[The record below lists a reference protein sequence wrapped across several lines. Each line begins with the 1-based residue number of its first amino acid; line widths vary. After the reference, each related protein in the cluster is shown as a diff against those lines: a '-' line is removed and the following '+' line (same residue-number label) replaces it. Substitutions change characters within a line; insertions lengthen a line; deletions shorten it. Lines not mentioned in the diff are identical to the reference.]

1 MLWFLRMDTALSLE
15 IWLAT
20 LVLAGVFLLL
30 FLWALGRGNRAR
42 ADLTQVR
49 DLLAQAQT
57 GSQGLNEALNTA
69 LRERDNANTRAAL
82 ADQDITRLR
91 TEQAALQQTY
101 ADTNRAR
108 EAAEKDALQAR
119 TERQEIQLR
128 MADWEKA
135 QAQSIEA
142 AKAATL
148 DISSHLLTQYKQ
160 EAAATK
166 ETSDK
171 TEKETTDALRQHFET
186 VAKSVS
192 VLGNQVAET
201 RGQADTIMRALS
213 TPGGAG
219 QFGEVGLENTLKTFG
234 LVPGRDF
241 AMQQSM
247 RDDEAGRML
256 RPDALVFLP
265 GETVLVIDSKS
276 SKFLLDA
283 ARAEGEEQ
291 EIAALK
297 NFAQTMRTQ
306 LRSLAGKDYQA
317 AVKAAHKRAGR
328 SGNTQRIVSVMC
340 LPTEAA
346 LEKLAGVDPT
356 FEDAAQQFDILVCG
370 PMGLR
375 ALIGLSRWQVD
386 LGLRAE
392 NQELIEKSI
401 QQLLDSTVTVLS
413 KIEGVGRGLQK
424 ASNDYSALVSSLNG
438 RFLPRA
444 KRLVDLGVRPSGHA
458 QLKGKMPDF
467 RVVTMDDGNL
477 IDAGADDVAEQ
488 ARLPSTE
495 S

>member
-1 MLWFLRMDTALSLE
+1 MDTALSLE
-15 IWLAT
+15 ILLAA
-20 LVLAGVFLLL
+20 LALAGLLLVL

-42 ADLTQVR
+42 ADLARTQA
-49 DLLAQAQT
+49 LLAEAQT
-57 GSQGLNEALNTA
+57 GSAALNDSVNVA
-69 LRERDNANTRAAL
+69 LRERASADTRAEL
-82 ADQDITRLR
+82 AVQDLVRLR
-91 TEQAALQQTY
+91 EQFAALQETQSL
-101 ADTNRAR
+101 TNRAR
-108 EAAEKDALQAR
+108 EAAEKEALQAR
-119 TERQEIQLR
+119 TERLEIEKRL
-128 MADWEKA
+128 ADWEKA
-135 QAQSIEA
+135 QAQSIET

-148 DISSHLLTQYKQ
+148 ETAGRLLADYKR

-166 ETSDK
+166 ESSDK
-171 TEKETTDALRQHFET
+171 TVKETTEALRQHFEN

-192 VLGNQVAET
+192 VLGNQVAVT
-201 RGQADTIMRALS
+201 RDQADTILRALS

-219 QFGEVGLENTLKTFG
+219 QFGEVGLENTLKAFG

-241 AMQQSM
+241 AMQQSV
-247 RDDEAGRML
+247 RDDEAGRTL

-283 ARAEGEEQ
+283 ARAEGEEA
-291 EIAALK
+291 EAAALH

-317 AVKAAHKRAGR
+317 AVRAAHKRAGR
-328 SGNTQRIVSVMC
+328 SGSAQRIVSVMC

-346 LEKLAGVDPT
+346 LEKLAHIDPT

-392 NQELIEKSI
+392 NQEAIEKSM
-401 QQLLDSTVTVLS
+401 QQLLESTIAVLTR
-413 KIEGVGRGLQK
+413 IEGVGRGLAK
-424 ASNDYSALVSSLNG
+424 ASNDYSALVNSINS

-444 KRLVDLGVRPSGHA
+444 RRLIELGVRPGGHA
-458 QLKGKMPDF
+458 QLKRQLPDF
-467 RVVTMDDGNL
+467 RVVTMDDNGL
-477 IDAGADDVAEQ
+477 IDAERAEE
-488 ARLPSTE
+488 AETPRLTDS
-495 S
+495 SGG